1 MKFRYTPIPMMRL
14 IQKESVGSFV
24 YPLRGSDK
32 TQHKINNTPH
42 LYSIEYII
50 ISHTDTSD
58 ECYCLPLCYWKLS
71 DFEARLNAKHFHQIC
86 RVLTDM
92 TKIENVFQKYS
103 LDGVLLGQI
112 SAKKSFYAT
121 DRPIDVQINYLFI
134 GTLSPY
140 CNEQRPNRAQ

>member
-1 MKFRYTPIPMMRL
+1 MKFRYTPTPMMRL

-58 ECYCLPLCYWKLS
+58 ECYCLPLCCWKLS

-121 DRPIDVQINYLFI
+121 DRPIDVQINYLLI
-134 GTLSPY
+134 GGF
-140 CNEQRPNRAQ
+140 